1 MPGSSAAKKSLYE
14 NRDFRSIFVTRILGF
29 FGDKNSF
36 AYENFCRRF
45 LPIEFGQEFNRQ
57 EPSHAKGVPN
67 DSYLSK
73 YHFETIVIDSFEWT
87 VTLPIVIFRG

>member
-1 MPGSSAAKKSLYE
+1 M
-14 NRDFRSIFVTRILGF
+14 VTRILGF
-29 FGDKNSF
+29 FADENGF

-57 EPSHAKGVPN
+57 EPSHAVGVPN

-73 YHFETIVIDSFEWT
+73 YHFETIVIDSFERT
-87 VTLPIVIFRG
+87 VNLHIVIFKGQLIEKRFLKLTYD